1 MPTQVAACLHF
12 ARRARLLIA
21 LALLPAGFAHAAPET
36 SLTLGDAT
44 LRTMQ
49 RNPEL
54 QVFRW
59 RFQALDGQ
67 RYTADQAPAWSVGLD
82 SENVLGSGDY
92 SKFDSAE
99 FTLSLSSVIELG
111 GKRGQRLAVA
121 DSNYALAEAEQRAQ
135 ALDLLGRVTQD
146 FITTLVLQEKLKIA
160 SEAVRLAEEN
170 QRLVLQRVRQGAAPE
185 AESLRAKAALSNA
198 KMEQEA
204 LSAEYSS
211 RKMVLATAW
220 GGKAPTLRN
229 SVAICSS
236 SMRFPTLRVCISGL
250 PPVRRLR
257 SMPVRRAC
265 ARPSCNWRKASQSPT
280 WVGKLAY
287 VVSRM

>member
-135 ALDLLGRVTQD
+135 ALDLLGRARY
-146 FITTLVLQEKLKIA
+146 EMM
-160 SEAVRLAEEN
+160 
-170 QRLVLQRVRQGAAPE
+170 
-185 AESLRAKAALSNA
+185 KAIEDLNR
-198 KMEQEA
+198 E
-204 LSAEYSS
+204 L
-211 RKMVLATAW
+211 
-220 GGKAPTLRN
+220 
-229 SVAICSS
+229 
-236 SMRFPTLRVCISGL
+236 
-250 PPVRRLR
+250 
-257 SMPVRRAC
+257 
-265 ARPSCNWRKASQSPT
+265 
-280 WVGKLAY
+280 
-287 VVSRM
+287 